1 MSVSVRQIL
10 HTSKKNLLRGVDL
23 SDRMCY
29 TTQYQNTSKGEKM
42 NTHKTLYTKDKKV
55 KITFRCDDALGDWVD
70 QRAGVVGLTPSA
82 FVRQILYTQMYAE
95 KTLGDIVIKN
105 PNTAAS
111 AETAVT
117 NANI

>member
-1 MSVSVRQIL
+1 M
-10 HTSKKNLLRGVDL
+10 

-29 TTQYQNTSKGEKM
+29 TSQYQNTSKGEKM